1 MTLEAVTSPQ
11 QTTKQPSSQASAGLQ
26 GDKAVKRKLV
36 DADAHLDPPHEMWR
50 EYLPAPLRELAPYIE
65 EGAEHD
71 WICFEGERR
80 PMKMIN
86 NTAGK
91 TGDKF
96 KMTGKRSEMRAAWL
110 PEQRLAD
117 MDTDGIDAAVLF
129 GGGPLGTTNSEL
141 YIASF
146 DAYNRWL
153 WDFCAADRKRL
164 VGVGYLPMRNIDE
177 TLGLLR
183 TVAKLGLRTVN
194 IPAFPQSADGISTSA
209 KVKAIRSGQGAALT
223 GDPTGGRSY
232 ADPEFDRLWA
242 ELCDL
247 DITVTMHLGGRIP
260 RFGEKQ
266 HFLADMVMSKLSM
279 AEPVAIAI
287 YNGIFQRFPKLRM
300 VIVESGVG
308 WMSWMAEYMDRTWE
322 KQRFWTESP
331 LTEKPSF
338 YMDRNVYGSFIN
350 DRLGVLNRNHP
361 GGRNIMWSSDY
372 PHSET
377 SFPHSHQVIDRDFE
391 GIPEK
396 DINDIVCERARK
408 LYSVP

>member
-1 MTLEAVTSPQ
+1 MTLDTVAPRQ
-11 QTTKQPSSQASAGLQ
+11 QSSQQSGQAENG
-26 GDKAVKRKLV
+26 KPVKRRV
-36 DADAHLDPPHEMWR
+36 IDADAHLDPPHEMWR
-50 EYLPAPLRELAPYIE
+50 EYLPAHLRELAPYIE
-65 EGAEHD
+65 EGEEHD

-86 NTAGK
+86 NQAGRS
-91 TGDKF
+91 GDKF

-117 MDTDGIDAAVLF
+117 MDTDGIDATVMF

-141 YIASF
+141 YVASF

-164 VGVGYLPMRNIDE
+164 VGVGYLPMRNVDE
-177 TLGLLR
+177 TIQQLR
-183 TVAKLGLRTVN
+183 SVAKLGIRSVN
-194 IPAFPQSADGISTSA
+194 IPAYPQSADGITTSA
-209 KVKAIRSGQGAALT
+209 RVKAIKSGQGAALT
-223 GDPTGGRSY
+223 GDPTSGRSY
-232 ADPEFDRLWA
+232 AEPEFDRLWA

-266 HFLADMVMSKLSM
+266 HFLADMVMSKLAM

-322 KQRFWTESP
+322 KQRFWTESS

-338 YMDRNVYGSFIN
+338 YMDRNVFGSFIN
-350 DRLGVLNRNHP
+350 DRIGVLNRDQP

-377 SFPHSHQVIDRDFE
+377 SFPNSHQVIERDFA
-391 GIPEK
+391 GIPDK

-408 LYSVP
+408 VYSVPLQ